1 MEEPRLAPT
10 ADQESETMLESLEFE
25 EIRRVT
31 SAAAESVVDL
41 HGSMD
46 KHEIDAAAVRA
57 MRNALNEM
65 CVTGTVVIGEG
76 QKDNA
81 PMFMHGEKVGNL
93 EGLEVD
99 IAVDPIDGTSLV
111 AKGKVG
117 AVSLIA
123 FSPKNTMFNPEDNF
137 YMLKLVTGYEA
148 ANKISLARPLLEN
161 LHIIAEAKSKRLQD
175 LVVTILRRPRH
186 EKLAL
191 ELQAL
196 GIKVRFF
203 DDGDV
208 TAAISTCLPESQVD
222 AMIGIGGSPEAV
234 ISAAGIIALGGN
246 IQCQIVSKRDIEF
259 FTSNPLD
266 PLNLPILTKYDLIHS
281 NNVLISITGVSEN
294 ELVKGIQH
302 IDGKLVSD
310 TLIIGR
316 LSKGPLMLRL

>member
-1 MEEPRLAPT
+1 
-10 ADQESETMLESLEFE
+10 MLESLIFE
-25 EIRRVT
+25 DIQRVT
-31 SAAAESVVDL
+31 SAAAESVMSL

-46 KHEIDAAAVRA
+46 KNKIDGAAVLA
-57 MRNALNEM
+57 MRNALNTM
-65 CVTGTVVIGEG
+65 NMTGTVIIGEG

-81 PMFMHGEKVGNL
+81 PMFMHGEQVGNL
-93 EGLEVD
+93 QGPEVD

-111 AKGKVG
+111 AKGKTG

-123 FSPKNTMFNPEDNF
+123 FSPKNTMFNPEDSF

-148 ANKISLARPLLEN
+148 ANRISLNKTLLEN
-161 LHIIAEAKSKRLQD
+161 LHIIADCKSKKIQD
-175 LVVTILRRPRH
+175 LVITILRRPRH

-196 GIKVRFF
+196 GMKVRFF

-208 TAAISTCLPESQVD
+208 TAAIATCLPDSEVD

-246 IQCQIVSKRDIEF
+246 IQCQIVSQKDIEL
-259 FTSNPLD
+259 FTSNPLR

-281 NNVLISITGVSEN
+281 NNVLIAITGVSDN
-294 ELVKGIQH
+294 ELVKGVKLQ
-302 IDGKLVSD
+302 DGKVLSD
-310 TLIIGR
+310 TLIIGK
-316 LSKGPLMLRL
+316 LSKGPLMLHL